1 MRESKKIAR
10 YGRWGARVFLLL
22 CACVCVAGLVSL
34 PVTQPTNDSIDA
46 ACMEEELGT
55 NVSSQD
61 IEAAISTVSRDQEK
75 RYLVGSLEVK
85 ISSHFPIPENEANE
99 FANWIVH
106 SADKHGI
113 DEVLL
118 TSIVA
123 TESSFRKDA
132 ISHKGAIGPAQIMPK
147 YWKEFCAPL
156 DLSVPRENIECGARI
171 LSHLLEQ
178 CWDESC
184 VIRSYNMGFPRVKA
198 GKIFPSVERYERTV
212 EQFKEVF
219 AFKV

>member
-1 MRESKKIAR
+1 MRESKKIAQ
-10 YGRWGARVFLLL
+10 YGRWRALAVLL
-22 CACVCVAGLVSL
+22 CASLCITGLVRL
-34 PVTQPTNDSIDA
+34 PVTDPKVDLMDA
-46 ACMEEELGT
+46 AFVEEELGA
-55 NVSSQD
+55 NVSPQD
-61 IEAAISTVSRDQEK
+61 IETAISAVFQEPEK
-75 RYLVGSLEVK
+75 PDLVGSLEIK
-85 ISSHFPIPENEANE
+85 ISSHFPIPQNEANE
-99 FANWIVH
+99 FANWIVQ

-132 ISHKGAIGPAQIMPK
+132 VSHKGAIGPAQIMPK
-147 YWKEFCAPL
+147 YWEEFCAPL

-184 VIRSYNMGFPRVKA
+184 AIRSYNMGFPRVKA

-219 AFKV
+219 AFNV

>member
-1 MRESKKIAR
+1 MQETNNVAQT
-10 YGRWGARVFLLL
+10 GRWRARVLLI
-22 CACVCVAGLVSL
+22 CACLCIAGLVSL
-34 PVTQPTNDSIDA
+34 LVIQPKNDTMA
-46 ACMEEELGT
+46 VAFMEEELGT
-55 NVSSQD
+55 NVSSPD
-61 IEAAISTVSRDQEK
+61 IETAISAVFQEREK
-75 RYLVGSLEVK
+75 PDLVGSLEVK
-85 ISSHFPIPENEANE
+85 ISSHFPIPQNEANE
-99 FANWIVH
+99 FANWIVQ

-132 ISHKGAIGPAQIMPK
+132 VSHKGAIGPAQIMPK
-147 YWKEFCAPL
+147 YWEEFCAPL
-156 DLSVPRENIECGARI
+156 DLSVPQENIECGARI

-184 VIRSYNMGFPRVKA
+184 AIRSYNMGFPRVKA

-219 AFKV
+219 AFNV

>member
-1 MRESKKIAR
+1 MQETNKKALT
-10 YGRWGARVFLLL
+10 GRWGARVLLL
-22 CACVCVAGLVSL
+22 CTCLCIAGLVSL
-34 PVTQPTNDSIDA
+34 LVTQPKNDTRA
-46 ACMEEELGT
+46 AAFMEEELGT

-61 IEAAISTVSRDQEK
+61 IETAVFAVFREPEK
-75 RYLVGSLEVK
+75 LDLVGSLEVK
-85 ISSHFPIPENEANE
+85 ISSHFPIPQNEASE
-99 FANWIVH
+99 FANWIVQ

-132 ISHKGAIGPAQIMPK
+132 VSHKGAIGPAQIMPK
-147 YWKEFCAPL
+147 YWEEFCAPL
-156 DLSVPRENIECGARI
+156 DLSVPRENIDCGARI

-184 VIRSYNMGFPRVKA
+184 AIRSYNMGFPRVKA

-219 AFKV
+219 AFNV

>member
-1 MRESKKIAR
+1 MRESKKIAQ
-10 YGRWGARVFLLL
+10 YGRWRALAVLL
-22 CACVCVAGLVSL
+22 CASLCIAGLVCL
-34 PVTQPTNDSIDA
+34 PVTDPKVDLMDA
-46 ACMEEELGT
+46 VFVEEELGA

-61 IEAAISTVSRDQEK
+61 IETAISAVFQEPEK
-75 RYLVGSLEVK
+75 PDLVGSLEVK
-85 ISSHFPIPENEANE
+85 ISSHFPIPQNEANE
-99 FANWIVH
+99 FANWIVQ

-132 ISHKGAIGPAQIMPK
+132 VSHKGAIGPAQIMPK
-147 YWKEFCAPL
+147 YWEEFCAPL

-184 VIRSYNMGFPRVKA
+184 AIRSYNMGFPRVKA

-219 AFKV
+219 AFNV

>member
-1 MRESKKIAR
+1 MIQPKNDTMA
-10 YGRWGARVFLLL
+10 
-22 CACVCVAGLVSL
+22 VAF
-34 PVTQPTNDSIDA
+34 
-46 ACMEEELGT
+46 MEEELGT
-55 NVSSQD
+55 NVSSPD
-61 IEAAISTVSRDQEK
+61 IETAISAVFQEREK
-75 RYLVGSLEVK
+75 PDLVGSLEVK
-85 ISSHFPIPENEANE
+85 ISSHFPIPQNEANE
-99 FANWIVH
+99 FANWIVQ

-132 ISHKGAIGPAQIMPK
+132 VSHKGAIGPAQIMPK
-147 YWKEFCAPL
+147 YWEEFCAPL
-156 DLSVPRENIECGARI
+156 DLSVPQENIECGARI

-184 VIRSYNMGFPRVKA
+184 AIRSYNMGFPRVKA

-219 AFKV
+219 AFNV

>member
-1 MRESKKIAR
+1 MRETKFIEQT
-10 YGRWGARVFLLL
+10 GHWGALVVLL
-22 CACVCVAGLVSL
+22 CACLCITALVRL
-34 PVTQPTNDSIDA
+34 PVQDRTGDSTA
-46 ACMEEELGT
+46 ATFVKAELGT
-55 NVSSQD
+55 SLSSQD
-61 IEAAISTVSRDQEK
+61 IETAFSTVFRAREIQD
-75 RYLVGSLEVK
+75 LVGSLEVK
-85 ISSHFPIPENEANE
+85 ISSHFRISQNEANE

-132 ISHKGAIGPAQIMPK
+132 VSSKGAVGPAQIMPR
-147 YWKEFCAPL
+147 YWEDFCSPL
-156 DLSVPRENIECGARI
+156 ELSVPRDNIECGARI

-184 VIRSYNMGFPRVKA
+184 AIRSYNMGFPRVKA
-198 GKIFPSVERYERTV
+198 GKIFPSVERYEQTV

-219 AFKV
+219 AFNV

>member
-1 MRESKKIAR
+1 MRESKFFAR
-10 YGRWGARVFLLL
+10 AGRRSALVLLL
-22 CACVCVAGLVSL
+22 CACWYIGALVRPLVTDLTDDSVAVSF
-34 PVTQPTNDSIDA
+34 V
-46 ACMEEELGT
+46 EEELVL

-61 IEAAISTVSRDQEK
+61 IESAISTVFRDREIQD
-75 RYLVGSLEVK
+75 LVGSLEVK
-85 ISSHFPIPENEANE
+85 ISSHFPISQNEAKE

-106 SADKHGI
+106 SADKHGV
-113 DEVLL
+113 DQVLL

-132 ISHKGAIGPAQIMPK
+132 VSSKGAIGPAQIMPR
-147 YWKEFCAPL
+147 YWEDFCAPL
-156 DLSVPRENIECGARI
+156 DLSVPRDNIECGARI

-184 VIRSYNMGFPRVKA
+184 AIRSYNMGFPRVKA
-198 GKIFPSVERYERTV
+198 GKIFPSVERYKRTV